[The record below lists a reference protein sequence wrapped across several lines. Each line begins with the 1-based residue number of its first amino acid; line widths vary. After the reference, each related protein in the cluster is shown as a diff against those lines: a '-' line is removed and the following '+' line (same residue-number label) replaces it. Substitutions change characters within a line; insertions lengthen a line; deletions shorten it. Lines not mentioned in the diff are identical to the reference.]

1 MKSADP
7 GGRCSIMSATSE
19 LQRVP
24 APEAIR
30 DATREVLN
38 RPEFSA
44 PSSWHEMLISL
55 LNAIG
60 EWLKSLTS
68 WSAENPDLA
77 RILAIVLVLV
87 SLALL
92 AHILYLALGDL
103 LPFGRRKATAPTRPA
118 QWEILEG
125 AARTWREALEV
136 ARRML
141 EQGDTRRAIW
151 IAHRVMLGL
160 LDERGMVRFAGWKT
174 NSHYLRECAKD
185 APGYATFAELTEAY
199 EQAVYAQRVTAPSS
213 AESLV
218 RRVDQFSHERM

>member
-1 MKSADP
+1 
-7 GGRCSIMSATSE
+7 MSAASQ
-19 LQRVP
+19 LQGIP
-24 APEAIR
+24 TPEAIR

-44 PSSWHEMLISL
+44 PSSWHDMLISL

-60 EWLKSLTS
+60 EWLKSLAS
-68 WSAENPDLA
+68 WSAKNPDLA
-77 RILAIVLVLV
+77 RILAIVLALV
-87 SLALL
+87 SLVLL

-103 LPFGRRKATAPTRPA
+103 LPFGRRKAAAPTRPS

-125 AARTWREALEV
+125 TARNWWEALAV

-141 EQGDTRRAIW
+141 EEGNTRRAIW

-160 LDERGMVRFAGWKT
+160 LDERGVIRFAGWKT

-185 APGYATFAELTEAY
+185 DPGYATFAELTEAY
-199 EQAVYAQRVTAPSS
+199 EQAVYAHRVTAPSS

-218 RRVDQFSHERM
+218 RRVDQFSHEKM